1 MTTNIGLFKTEDE
14 YPATTALKTFFL
26 RWEPYS
32 DEGKL
37 TISSLEGKLLEVYLI
52 EEIKMNMLSAYSNLG
67 HSTDQIT
74 VQLFKY
80 EINPKQNEPKSI
92 ELKHRF

>member
-14 YPATTALKTFFL
+14 YPATSALKTFFL

-32 DEGKL
+32 YEGKL

-52 EEIKMNMLSAYSNLG
+52 EEI
-67 HSTDQIT
+67 
-74 VQLFKY
+74 
-80 EINPKQNEPKSI
+80 
-92 ELKHRF
+92 